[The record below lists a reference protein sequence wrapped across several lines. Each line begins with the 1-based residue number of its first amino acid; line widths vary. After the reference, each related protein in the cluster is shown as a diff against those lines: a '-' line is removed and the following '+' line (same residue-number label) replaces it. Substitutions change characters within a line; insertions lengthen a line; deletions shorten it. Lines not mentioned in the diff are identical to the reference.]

1 MACRLVEQ
9 ERSKVLPDPPCP
21 PPRPPRSSSGGKL
34 VEQECSKVS
43 PSYGS
48 LAPAVYGL
56 IGNSSAISQ
65 QITVRGVG
73 GSMSGWMIGQPLVA
87 VDEMLHTNT
96 AACCRLQLQ

>member
-1 MACRLVEQ
+1 M
-9 ERSKVLPDPPCP
+9 
-21 PPRPPRSSSGGKL
+21 
-34 VEQECSKVS
+34 EQECSKVS